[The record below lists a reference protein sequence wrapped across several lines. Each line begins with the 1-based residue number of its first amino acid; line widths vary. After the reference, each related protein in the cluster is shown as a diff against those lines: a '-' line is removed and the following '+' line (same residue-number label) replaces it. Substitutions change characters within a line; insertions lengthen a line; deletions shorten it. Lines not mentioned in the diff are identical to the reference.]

1 MICALMLSSAR
12 LMSRASRLF
21 PLRYPILPLSPFSF
35 ANAFPLSHS
44 VPFLPFFKV
53 IPEILRKFAKHL
65 KQRMTMKYQVI
76 VVGGGPAGYTAAEAA
91 GKAGLSVLLIE
102 KNSLGGVCLN
112 EGCIPTKTLLYSAKT
127 YDSAR
132 HALKYAVHVPEV
144 SFDLAKIIARKSKVV
159 RKLVLGV
166 KAKLTAGNVTVVSGE
181 AQIIDK
187 NTVRCGEETYE
198 GENLILCTGSET
210 FIPPIPGIDTV
221 NYWTHREALENKQ
234 LPASLAIVGG
244 GVIGMEFASFFNSLG
259 VRVTVI
265 EMMDEILGG
274 MDKELSALLRAE
286 YANRGIEFLLGT
298 KVVGLSETEEGAVVS
313 YENAEGS
320 GSVAAE
326 KLLMSVG
333 RRPVTKG
340 FGLENLHLEKTE
352 RGAIRVSEKMQTSVP
367 GVYVCGD
374 LTGFSL
380 LAHTAIREAEV
391 AVHAILGEEDAM
403 SYRAIPGVVY
413 TNPEIAG
420 VGETEESASAK
431 GITYRVVKLPMAY
444 SGRFVAENEGVNGV
458 CKVLLDERER
468 VIGAHVLGNPASEI
482 ITLAG
487 TAIELGLTVTQ
498 WKKIVFPHPTV
509 GEIFR
514 EML

>member
-1 MICALMLSSAR
+1 
-12 LMSRASRLF
+12 
-21 PLRYPILPLSPFSF
+21 
-35 ANAFPLSHS
+35 
-44 VPFLPFFKV
+44 
-53 IPEILRKFAKHL
+53 
-65 KQRMTMKYQVI
+65 MKYQVI
-76 VVGGGPAGYTAAEAA
+76 IIGGGPAGYTAAEAA

-102 KNSLGGVCLN
+102 KKNLGGVCLN

-127 YDSAR
+127 VDNAR
-132 HALKYAVHVPEV
+132 HASKYAVNVSDV
-144 SFDLAKIIARKSKVV
+144 SFDLGKIIARKSKVV

-166 KAKLTAGNVTVVSGE
+166 KSKLTSNKVDLVTGE
-181 AQIIDK
+181 AQIVGPGR
-187 NTVRCGEETYE
+187 VRCGEEMYE

-210 FIPPIPGIDTV
+210 FIPPIPGIETV
-221 NYWTHREALENKQ
+221 DYWTHREALDNKE

-244 GVIGMEFASFFNSLG
+244 GVIGMEFASFFHSLG
-259 VRVTVI
+259 VEVTVI

-274 MDKELSALLRAE
+274 MDKELSALLRAD
-286 YANRGIEFLLGT
+286 YAKRGIKFLLST
-298 KVVGLSETEEGAVVS
+298 KVVGLAQSDEGMVVS

-320 GSVAAE
+320 GSIVAQR
-326 KLLMSVG
+326 LLMSVG

-340 FGLENLHLEKTE
+340 FGLENLDLEKTE
-352 RGAIRVSEKMQTSVP
+352 RGAIRVNSRMQTSLP

-380 LAHTAIREAEV
+380 LAHTAVREAEV
-391 AVHAILGEEDAM
+391 AVHTILGKEDEM

-420 VGETEESASAK
+420 VGETEESATAK
-431 GITYRVVKLPMAY
+431 GLTYRVVKLPMAF

-458 CKVLLDERER
+458 CKLLIGENEQI
-468 VIGAHVLGNPASEI
+468 IGAHVLGNPASEI
-482 ITLAG
+482 IVLAG
-487 TAIELGLTVTQ
+487 TAIELGLTAAQ

-514 EML
+514 EAL